1 MRFIGRT
8 ESRSI
13 HESVAV
19 AEKQQEALL
28 LFAISSEI
36 SRELMCASACVC
48 VDGRGSGASRSRAKR
63 KAQGWF
69 GLWFKIIKRKKNI
82 FFFLSPNVTSWP
94 ERPRSFYFKAVRRRY
109 DLD

>member
-48 VDGRGSGASRSRAKR
+48 MDGRGSGASRSRAKR
-63 KAQGWF
+63 KARGWF
-69 GLWFKIIKRKKNI
+69 GLWFKIIKRKKKSQMI
-82 FFFLSPNVTSWP
+82 LQMLHRGQSG
-94 ERPRSFYFKAVRRRY
+94 RAVFTLR
-109 DLD
+109 L